1 MRSPYSGI
9 PSGRTGLAGLR
20 YVNEPS
26 TATSTI
32 CSVVCGALL
41 WALLSALCVGQAFAD
56 LNPSEALHLFIHQTW
71 TTAQGLPQNS
81 VLAIA
86 QTSDGY
92 LWLGTEEGLVRFDG
106 ASFTVFD
113 KHTSGLNDNII
124 QALLVDRDQNVWIGT
139 TSGVS
144 RFKNGRFTAYALK
157 AGLSSNSVQCLY
169 QDEQGVLWIG
179 TDGGG
184 LIRMKNGLF
193 RVFTKTDGLADNA
206 VLAITGDNHGTV
218 WVGTH
223 GGLSRL
229 KNGRFL
235 NYGVQQGLGSENVRD
250 LRVGHGGELWIAT
263 NDGLSRMAPSGEMSR
278 FTAKDGLPNNFVNRL
293 YVDRAGALWVGTLRG
308 GLCRYVND
316 RFDRF
321 DDKSEPITGDIFS
334 IFEDHEGS
342 VWIGTAGSGL
352 NSLRAGSFTTLTK
365 QDGLTSNSVLGLYQ
379 DDEQNFWI
387 GSDKGLM
394 RMHGS
399 SVESYSTQ
407 NGLPDNLVFS
417 VTKDHEGSVW
427 VGTQK
432 GLARIDK
439 GKVKTYGPADGMAI
453 VAVLCTLTDQRG
465 TVWAGSRGGL
475 SRFTGNGFVQ
485 YTTRDGLSNNLV
497 LSIYEDQDGSLWIGT
512 AGGLNQF
519 KNGKFRTYTTRDG
532 LSSDRILSILGEKD
546 GTLWLGTSGGINRFR
561 NGKFVSITSDKGLH
575 DDVVLNIVDDHL
587 GRFWMSSNKGIFS
600 ITEKQLN
607 DFADGLVGRVTPTVY
622 GISDG
627 LKSRECNGGFQPS
640 AWRSKDG
647 RIYFPTPEG
656 LSFVDP
662 AHLAKAEVPAQAI
675 VERVVADNKNVD
687 PSKPVVIPPG
697 KGQLEFQFTSPTFTA
712 PQKLQFRYMLEGFD
726 KDWTSA
732 GGRRVAYYTN
742 IPHGDYKF
750 EVRAGLDGEWG
761 PVSRTV
767 TLTLKPHFYQTA
779 TFNIALLL
787 FALGVAAGT
796 YRLRVNQLKI
806 REKKLVS
813 LVNERTSALQESE
826 RLLRRSRDELEVRV
840 RERTME
846 LVNSNKALEEEITV
860 RRQTEEQLILAK
872 DAAES
877 ASRAKSDFLA
887 NMSHEIRTPINGI
900 LGMTDVALSTG
911 LDDEQREYLE
921 IVKFSADSLLGIVND
936 ILDFS
941 KIEARKLAL
950 DRTHFDIRAAINELI
965 RSLQMRVRQKGL
977 YLNSDVADDVPDI
990 LVGDPL
996 RVRQVLLNLLDNA
1009 VKFTSVGGV
1018 SLTVTQ
1024 ENCLQGKCTLHFAV
1038 KDTGIGIPANKQKT
1052 IFEAFSQAD
1061 TSSTRR
1067 FGGTGLGLTIS
1078 YQLAL
1083 MMDGSL
1089 WVESTPGEGSTF
1101 HFTAAIEVMPTA
1113 PQPNDGPS
1121 TAEKAIDPVGA

>member
-1 MRSPYSGI
+1 M
-9 PSGRTGLAGLR
+9 AF
-20 YVNEPS
+20 
-26 TATSTI
+26 AF
-32 CSVVCGALL
+32 
-41 WALLSALCVGQAFAD
+41 ALCLGQAFAS
-56 LNPSEALHLFIHQTW
+56 LNPSEPLHRFIHQSW

-86 QTSDGY
+86 QTADRY

-124 QALLVDRDQNVWIGT
+124 QALLVDADQNLWIGT
-139 TSGVS
+139 TSGLS
-144 RFKNGRFTAYALK
+144 RFKNGKFTAYGLK
-157 AGLSSNSVQCLY
+157 VGLSSNSVQSLY
-169 QDEQGVLWIG
+169 EDEEGVLWIG

-206 VLAITGDNHGTV
+206 VLAITGDRHGTI

-223 GGLSRL
+223 GGLSRF
-229 KNGRFL
+229 KNGRFV
-235 NYGVQQGLGSENVRD
+235 NYGTREGLGSDNVRD
-250 LRVGHGGELWIAT
+250 ICVDHEGVLWIAT
-263 NDGLSRMAPSGEMSR
+263 NDGLSRMTPTGEMSR
-278 FTAKDGLPNNFVNRL
+278 FTSKDGLPNNFINRL
-293 YVDRAGALWVGTLRG
+293 HVDGAGALWIGTLHG
-308 GLCRYVND
+308 GLCRHVND
-316 RFDRF
+316 QFDRF
-321 DDKSEPITGDIFS
+321 DDKNEPMTSDIFAL
-334 IFEDHEGS
+334 FEDREGNL
-342 VWIGTAGSGL
+342 WIGTAGSGL

-365 QDGLTSNSVLGLYQ
+365 QDGLTSNFVLGLYQ

-387 GSDKGLM
+387 GSDSGLM

-399 SVESYSTQ
+399 SVESYSTH

-417 VTKDHEGSVW
+417 ITKDRGGSVW

-432 GLARIDK
+432 GLGRIDK
-439 GKVKTYGPADGMAI
+439 GKVKTYGPADGMSI
-453 VAVLCTLTDQRG
+453 VAVFCTLTDHKG

-475 SRFTGNGFVQ
+475 SHFTGNGFVQ

-497 LSIYEDQDGSLWIGT
+497 LSIYEDQGGSLWIGT

-519 KNGKFRTYTTRDG
+519 KNGKFRTYTRHDG
-532 LSSDRILSILGEKD
+532 LSSDRIWSIFGEND
-546 GTLWLGTSGGINRFR
+546 GTLWLGTSAGINRFR
-561 NGKFVSITSDKGLH
+561 NGKFVSITSDKGLY
-575 DDVVLNIVDDHL
+575 DDSVLNIVDDHL

-600 ITEKQLN
+600 ISKKQLN
-607 DFADGLVGRVTPTVY
+607 DFADGVVGRVTPILY
-622 GISDG
+622 GIGDG

-640 AWRSKDG
+640 AWRAKDG

-656 LSFVDP
+656 LSFIDP
-662 AHLAKAEVPAQAI
+662 ARLAKAEAPAQAI
-675 VERVVADNKNVD
+675 IERVVADNKNVD
-687 PSKPVVIPPG
+687 PNKAVVVPAG
-697 KGQLEFQFTSPTFTA
+697 KGQLEFQFTAPSFTA
-712 PQKLQFRYMLEGFD
+712 PEQLQFRYMLEGFD

-732 GGRRVAYYTN
+732 GNRRVAYYTN
-742 IPHGDYKF
+742 IPHGEYKF
-750 EVRAGLDGEWG
+750 QVRAGLDGEWG
-761 PVSRTV
+761 PISQTV
-767 TLTLKPHFYQTA
+767 ALTLKPHFYQTA
-779 TFNIALLL
+779 TFNIALVL
-787 FALGVAAGT
+787 FALGMAAGT

-846 LVNSNKALEEEITV
+846 LVNANKALEEEITV
-860 RRQTEEQLILAK
+860 RRQAEEQLILAK
-872 DAAES
+872 DAAEA

-900 LGMTDVALSTG
+900 LGMTDVALSTS
-911 LDDEQREYLE
+911 LDEEQREYLE

-950 DRTHFDIRAAINELI
+950 DQTHFDIRVAINELI

-977 YLNSDVADDVPDI
+977 YLNCEVADDVPAI
-990 LVGDPL
+990 LIGDPL

-1018 SLTVTQ
+1018 SLNVTQ
-1024 ENCLQGKCTLHFAV
+1024 EQCIAGKCTLHFAV
-1038 KDTGIGIPANKQKT
+1038 KDTGIGIPASKQKT

-1067 FGGTGLGLTIS
+1067 YGGTGLGLTIS

-1083 MMDGSL
+1083 MMDGRL

-1101 HFTAAIEVMPTA
+1101 HFTAAIESM
-1113 PQPNDGPS
+1113 NLPS
-1121 TAEKAIDPVGA
+1121 KPDSGANTTTEDTLNPVQA